1 LIVKVRQRKKLY
13 SKKGRTIYDFTLPV
27 NDTNTK
33 NIKTLIG
40 PISVNKQ
47 TVFQVVAGNEP
58 PVSVTQEVFFDNTV
72 GEIMTSHL
80 KLQSLVKS
88 KNSDNKK
95 Q

>member
-1 LIVKVRQRKKLY
+1 
-13 SKKGRTIYDFTLPV
+13 
-27 NDTNTK
+27 
-33 NIKTLIG
+33 
-40 PISVNKQ
+40 
-47 TVFQVVAGNEP
+47 
-58 PVSVTQEVFFDNTV
+58 VTQQVFFDSTV